1 MAKGFDYDRFL
12 RGACDPIIAGPIDCE
27 NDVWVARV
35 FAHNGIYP
43 RCAQIMSDH
52 KPLCEELRSNAIMQL
67 MRRGA
72 NVHVC
77 ETQRELQRAAKQLWP
92 ANVLAWIRYDVAK
105 SRERNGALSKSSK

>member
-1 MAKGFDYDRFL
+1 MAKGFYFDGFL
-12 RGACDPIIAGPIDCE
+12 RGAAGPIIAGPIDCE
-27 NDVWVARV
+27 NGVWVARV
-35 FAHNGIYP
+35 FAHNGTYP

-72 NVHVC
+72 NITVC
-77 ETQRELQRAAKQLWP
+77 ETQRELQQAAKRLWP

-105 SRERNGALSKSSK
+105 SREGNRAKVK